1 MGATVTC
8 KKLVAAFAGA
18 GRVFY
23 VLFEQ
28 TYEKNC
34 YPHTPGWSC
43 TYCGGIDG
51 ALRRIFR
58 YASSCEG
65 GMLQNRSGWITPEGY
80 IAGWMKEM
88 ASPVRMSDCAI
99 SLQLGDSVC
108 ASISSGNVDAVCG
121 ILDSNGHT
129 VAADAIRG
137 GGQATLA
144 LHRDAVVVASL
155 CATLAPWRLIQSY
168 VAPLLEPRDRSLGY
182 NPRLAAGLGVARPAA
197 FKIDGDNRLLQREDG
212 SWFCA
217 GWQHA
222 IVSDFVKGL
231 WKVERK
237 EPGSFKKRIQ
247 AFRDALKSAEPV
259 PAGAKVV
266 VSTQAPT
273 LDDCRRRAC
282 DEFAKRFPVTP
293 TQEGFEAVPSADNLY
308 ALCSFRDN
316 ATWVLPPGVRQPAQ
330 PSLFAQDTDLAT
342 ADQSSDDRNQI
353 NERSLRRRL
362 TAVASQRR

>member
-99 SLQLGDSVC
+99 SLQL
-108 ASISSGNVDAVCG
+108 AATRMRPSSG
-121 ILDSNGHT
+121 
-129 VAADAIRG
+129 AAK
-137 GGQATLA
+137 QA
-144 LHRDAVVVASL
+144 
-155 CATLAPWRLIQSY
+155 
-168 VAPLLEPRDRSLGY
+168 
-182 NPRLAAGLGVARPAA
+182 
-197 FKIDGDNRLLQREDG
+197 
-212 SWFCA
+212 
-217 GWQHA
+217 
-222 IVSDFVKGL
+222 
-231 WKVERK
+231 
-237 EPGSFKKRIQ
+237 
-247 AFRDALKSAEPV
+247 
-259 PAGAKVV
+259 
-266 VSTQAPT
+266 
-273 LDDCRRRAC
+273 
-282 DEFAKRFPVTP
+282 
-293 TQEGFEAVPSADNLY
+293 
-308 ALCSFRDN
+308 
-316 ATWVLPPGVRQPAQ
+316 
-330 PSLFAQDTDLAT
+330 AT
-342 ADQSSDDRNQI
+342 AAASSGG
-353 NERSLRRRL
+353 
-362 TAVASQRR
+362 